1 MAVLTAE
8 QLSEPLTRLR
18 IGYDPA
24 LVPAG
29 GAEVIGQCASP
40 LADAMPSNIEAA
52 GRGFHEKI
60 LIKTG
65 AFASREGT
73 ARSSKRFFPKL
84 PAAASDCPRPT
95 TPCESPVPSRRR
107 PARASRGAHPRP
119 RRAAGS
125 NPPPP
130 P

>member
-73 ARSSKRFFPKL
+73 ARSSKRFFSSIPGKL
-84 PAAASDCPRPT
+84 PAAASDWR
-95 TPCESPVPSRRR
+95 ER
-107 PARASRGAHPRP
+107 
-119 RRAAGS
+119 
-125 NPPPP
+125 
-130 P
+130 